1 MVRGHVIKALIETA
15 VECADKYDFDIAFVV
30 ANAADYAAY
39 QSIRRGHLLSAG
51 IPPQVQQ
58 LADRLQTGEASL
70 LLGAG
75 VSIPAGLPS
84 WDSLLEAIRQKEL
97 PGVSSAEFAELNV
110 LDRAQLLSKELQT
123 EDDGSNDLG
132 ERVVQLT
139 GGDIKPTLSHCLL
152 ASLRVKK
159 VVTTNYDALYERA
172 FESAHG
178 ENSVA
183 VLPREEARAGV
194 PWVLKL
200 HGDVADASSIVLS
213 RRDFVR
219 YDAERR
225 PLGSIVQSLMATGHL
240 IVVGA
245 SMTDDNV
252 LRLAHEVLALDARN
266 KRPRTLGT
274 VITLQRDEI
283 RTALWKNDFDYVAVS
298 DSLDQQVAARD
309 LEIFLDKLAILTSV
323 DAPYLLDTHYKG
335 LLEGGEIGLAE
346 NLRAAADVIR
356 SLPHEHRERWSS
368 LEAVFDELGAT
379 PWSQSIKEGQRVSQS
394 RSQRR

>member
-1 MVRGHVIKALIETA
+1 M
-15 VECADKYDFDIAFVV
+15 
-30 ANAADYAAY
+30 
-39 QSIRRGHLLSAG
+39 
-51 IPPQVQQ
+51 
-58 LADRLQTGEASL
+58 
-70 LLGAG
+70 
-75 VSIPAGLPS
+75 
-84 WDSLLEAIRQKEL
+84 
-97 PGVSSAEFAELNV
+97 
-110 LDRAQLLSKELQT
+110 T